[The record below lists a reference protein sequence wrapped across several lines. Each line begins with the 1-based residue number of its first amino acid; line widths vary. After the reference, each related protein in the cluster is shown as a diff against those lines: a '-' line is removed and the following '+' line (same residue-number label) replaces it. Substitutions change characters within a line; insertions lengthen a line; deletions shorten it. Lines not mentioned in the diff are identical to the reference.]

1 MAIIQKY
8 FCDDDDHDDVD
19 EDDDDDDDADTL
31 DAVGRQGVADPPFSC
46 NFKLSGQQ
54 TSFSSPFVVMRIMKM
69 PLVMKRIK
77 IIG

>member
-31 DAVGRQGVADPPFSC
+31 DAVGRQGVADPPF
-46 NFKLSGQQ
+46 
-54 TSFSSPFVVMRIMKM
+54 
-69 PLVMKRIK
+69 
-77 IIG
+77 